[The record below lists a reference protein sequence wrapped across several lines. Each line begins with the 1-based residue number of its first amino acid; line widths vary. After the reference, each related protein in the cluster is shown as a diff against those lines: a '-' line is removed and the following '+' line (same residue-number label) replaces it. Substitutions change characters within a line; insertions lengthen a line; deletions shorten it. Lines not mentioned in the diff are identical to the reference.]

1 MNDKEKLV
9 NTDIL
14 NSVNSAIDYHGN
26 QTPVAPPNGAAIPEE
41 QPQTKV
47 YNIRSAFIYI
57 I

>member
-9 NTDIL
+9 DKDIL
-14 NSVNSAIDYHGN
+14 NSVNSGIDYHGN
-26 QTPVAPPNGAAIPEE
+26 QTPVVLPNGAAIPED

-47 YNIRSAFIYI
+47 YNIRSAFTYI